1 MRRTLVVLIVVLS
14 LMTFGSLYLAGQ
26 SKTVSGRAVGEMTP
40 SFPVLDVTGPHKG
53 KSVCYVCESKDAPTI
68 FAFFRQTG
76 DEMASVVKKLNE
88 LARQNQDIRV
98 VAVVIE
104 GQDSQ
109 PWLEKFAQE
118 NGITI
123 PLTVFRNG
131 KDDVAMKLY
140 KLNANINNTILVSVK
155 RKVAA
160 NLVNV
165 DAEHFKMLT
174 NTISK
179 VLDQR

>member
-1 MRRTLVVLIVVLS
+1 MPRALLVLIAVFM
-14 LMTFGSLYLAGQ
+14 MTFGPPSAAQ
-26 SKTVSGRAVGEMTP
+26 QTKTASGLAVGEITP

-53 KSVCYVCESKDAPTI
+53 QSVCYVCESQGAPVV

-76 DEMASVVKKLNE
+76 IETASLVKKLNE

-104 GQDSQ
+104 GQESR
-109 PWLEKFAQE
+109 PWLESLAQE
-118 NGITI
+118 KGITI

-131 KDDVAMKLY
+131 KDDIAMKVY
-140 KLNANINNTILVSVK
+140 KLNANASNTILVSAK
-155 RKVAA
+155 RKVVG

-165 DAEHFKMLT
+165 NAENFKTVT
-174 NTISK
+174 NGVSK
-179 VLDQR
+179 VIRKR

>member
-1 MRRTLVVLIVVLS
+1 MLIVVLS
-14 LMTFGSLYLAGQ
+14 LMTFGPLCLAGQ

-53 KSVCYVCESKDAPTI
+53 KAVCYVCASKDAPTI
-68 FAFFRQTG
+68 LAFFRQTG
-76 DEMASVVKKLNE
+76 EEMASVVTKLNE

-140 KLNANINNTILVSVK
+140 KLNASINNTILVSVK

-165 DAEHFKMLT
+165 NAEHFKMLT
-174 NTISK
+174 NTLSK

>member
-1 MRRTLVVLIVVLS
+1 MPRALLLLVVVF
-14 LMTFGSLYLAGQ
+14 LMTFVPPSAARQ
-26 SKTVSGRAVGEMTP
+26 SKTVSGLAVGEMTP

-53 KSVCYVCESKDAPTI
+53 KSVCYVCESQDAPVV

-76 DEMASVVKKLNE
+76 NEMASLVRKLNE

-104 GQDSQ
+104 GQESQ
-109 PWLEKFAQE
+109 PWLERVAEE

-131 KDDVAMKLY
+131 KDDIAVKVY
-140 KLNANINNTILVSVK
+140 KLNASASNTILVSAK
-155 RKVAA
+155 RRVVA

-165 DAEHFKMLT
+165 NAENFKMVT
-174 NTISK
+174 NGVSK
-179 VLDQR
+179 VIRKR

>member
-1 MRRTLVVLIVVLS
+1 MRSPLVVLIVVLG
-14 LMTFGSLYLAGQ
+14 LTTFGPPSLAGQ
-26 SKTVSGRAVGEMTP
+26 SKTVSGLAVGEMTP
-40 SFPVLDVTGPHKG
+40 SFPVLAVTGPHKG
-53 KSVCYVCESKDAPTI
+53 KEVCYVCEFVGAPTI

-88 LARQNQDIRV
+88 LARRNQDIRV
-98 VAVVIE
+98 VAIVIE

-109 PWLEKFAQE
+109 SWLEKFAQE
-118 NGITI
+118 NGIAI

-131 KDDVAMKLY
+131 KDDVAMKVY
-140 KLNANINNTILVSVK
+140 KLNASVNNTILMSVE

-165 DAEHFKMLT
+165 NAENFKILTNTVFKMLRQ
-174 NTISK
+174 S
-179 VLDQR
+179 

>member
-14 LMTFGSLYLAGQ
+14 MMTFGPPCLARQ

-53 KSVCYVCESKDAPTI
+53 KAVCYVCEYKDAPTI
-68 FAFFRQTG
+68 LAFFRQTG

-88 LARQNQDIRV
+88 LARQNQNIRV
-98 VAVVIE
+98 AAVVIE
-104 GQDSQ
+104 GQESQ
-109 PWLEKFAQE
+109 PRLEKFAQE

-131 KDDVAMKLY
+131 KDDVGMKLY
-140 KLNANINNTILVSVK
+140 KLNASINNTILVSVK

-165 DAEHFKMLT
+165 HAENFTMLT
-174 NTISK
+174 NTLSK

>member
-1 MRRTLVVLIVVLS
+1 MRRPLVLLIVVLS
-14 LMTFGSLYLAGQ
+14 LMTFGSPCLAGQ
-26 SKTVSGRAVGEMTP
+26 SKTVSGLPVGEMTP
-40 SFPVLDVTGPHKG
+40 SFLVLPVTGPHKG
-53 KSVCYVCESKDAPTI
+53 KEVCYVCEFIGAPTI

-76 DEMASVVKKLNE
+76 DEMASAVKKLND
-88 LARQNQDIRV
+88 LARQNQDIKV

-123 PLTVFRNG
+123 SLAILRNG
-131 KDDVAMKLY
+131 KDDVAVKVY
-140 KLNANINNTILVSVK
+140 KLNASVSNTILMSVN

-165 DAEHFKMLT
+165 NAENFKMLT

-179 VLDQR
+179 ILHQS

>member
-1 MRRTLVVLIVVLS
+1 MRCALLVLAIVIG
-14 LMTFGSLYLAGQ
+14 LMTFGPLCLAEE
-26 SKTVSGRAVGEMTP
+26 TISGRAVGEMTP

-53 KSVCYVCESKDAPTI
+53 KSICYVCESKDAPVV

-76 DEMASVVKKLNE
+76 DEMASLVKKLNE
-88 LARQNQDIRV
+88 LARQHRDLRV

-104 GQDSQ
+104 GQNSQ
-109 PWLEKFAQE
+109 PWLEKLAEE

-140 KLNANINNTILVSVK
+140 KLNAGASNTVLVNVK
-155 RKVAA
+155 RKVAR
-160 NLVNV
+160 
-165 DAEHFKMLT
+165 
-174 NTISK
+174 ISSM
-179 VLDQR
+179 